1 MKTFNKKRAVK
12 FAFHDPFSSSISCYF
27 DDFSPRKVI
36 NFYHQIIIQ
45 LINTFQPL
53 FDKLFRYFGRSARVW
68 EFREFRVFNE
78 IREFRENSV
87 MPHFGA

>member
-53 FDKLFRYFGRSARVW
+53 FDKLFRYIERSAGVW
-68 EFREFRVFNE
+68 GRKIRVFNE
-78 IREFRENSV
+78 IREFREDSV
-87 MPHFGA
+87 MPH

>member
-53 FDKLFRYFGRSARVW
+53 FDKLFRYI
-68 EFREFRVFNE
+68 ELNE
-78 IREFRENSV
+78 KCGSLGKIRRLV
-87 MPHFGA
+87 TIHCIP